1 VPVCWLRRISL
12 QLALANQRQLWPVA
26 IAMMWPLSSRAS
38 STVATTWWSNSGG
51 SRPSRRSMV
60 SRSSLSLAASC
71 SVSVGTLMFVSRIAD
86 QARMACAA
94 QDRAWARSPSRSG
107 PHLALALG
115 VEKVLY
121 QHESVGCWRAAVAL
135 GGLPHLPW
143 LARVARIGARF
154 DAVLPPQIHLV
165 AFFWAPRC
173 QHCADWSVRGFG
185 IVVQQ
190 GARPVI
196 VRSCMAH
203 LPANRLAAR
212 SRSSPALILALPVNA
227 TSSSRKNSTWRGTL

>member
-1 VPVCWLRRISL
+1 MPVCWLRRISL
-12 QLALANQRQLWPVA
+12 QMALANQRQLWPVA

-107 PHLALALG
+107 PHLALAL
-115 VEKVLY
+115 VLRKSCTSTSPLGAGE
-121 QHESVGCWRAAVAL
+121 QPWRLVASHICL
-135 GGLPHLPW
+135 GLPGQHASAAGSTLYCH
-143 LARVARIGARF
+143 RRF
-154 DAVLPPQIHLV
+154 ILSLSSGHPDADT
-165 AFFWAPRC
+165 APTGRC
-173 QHCADWSVRGFG
+173 GGSG
-185 IVVQQ
+185 
-190 GARPVI
+190 
-196 VRSCMAH
+196 S
-203 LPANRLAAR
+203 
-212 SRSSPALILALPVNA
+212 
-227 TSSSRKNSTWRGTL
+227 